1 MTPLRVGIVGC
12 GLMGRRRA
20 AALGPDELVAC
31 TDPLDDAARDL
42 ADEFGGK
49 AVRRLE
55 DVLAERPDAVIVAAT
70 PDRLADLTCAA
81 LEAGIHVL
89 VEKPTGTG
97 VSDVDQIADAAR
109 RSGRL
114 VKVGFN
120 HRFFPGIAQAVA
132 LARSGTFGDVM
143 YVRAR
148 YGHGGRPGYHQEW
161 RADPR
166 RSGGGQLVDQGMHL
180 LDLSHAL
187 LGALPLHSV
196 MLRNQYWGAP
206 VDENAVV
213 ILGSGVSDEPWALLH
228 VSWTEWK
235 NLFSLEIFCREA
247 KLQIDGLVR
256 SYGAQSLRIYRMG
269 PESAPPELEEVN
281 FDPADVSFDEEWRSF
296 RDLLLTEGS
305 ARAENPLGDIRYA
318 WSIVE
323 EAYARSGGLV
333 DDEGGPA

>member
-20 AALGPDELVAC
+20 TALGSDELVAC
-31 TDPLDDAARDL
+31 TDPRDDAARDL

-49 AVRRLE
+49 AVPGLE
-55 DVLAERPDAVIVAAT
+55 EVLAERPDAMIVAAT
-70 PDRLADLTCAA
+70 PDRLADLTCAV
-81 LEAGIHVL
+81 LEAGIAVL
-89 VEKPTGTG
+89 VEKPAGIG
-97 VSDVDQIADAAR
+97 VADVDQLADAAR
-109 RSGRL
+109 RAGQV

-120 HRFFPGIAQAVA
+120 HRFFPGIAQAIS

-148 YGHGGRPGYHQEW
+148 YGHGGRPGYDKEW

-166 RSGGGQLVDQGMHL
+166 LSGGGQLVDQGMHL

-196 MLRNQYWGAP
+196 MLRNQYWDAP

-213 ILGSGVSDEPWALLH
+213 ILGSGAADEPWALLH

-247 KLQIDGLVR
+247 KLQVDGLVR
-256 SYGAQSLRIYRMG
+256 SYGPQRLRIYRMG
-269 PESAPPELEEVN
+269 PVSAPPEVEEVH
-281 FDPADVSFDEEWRSF
+281 FDPADVSFDQEWKSF
-296 RDLLLTEGS
+296 RDLL
-305 ARAENPLGDIRYA
+305 RAGGPAPAADPLEDIRYA
-318 WSIVE
+318 WTIVE
-323 EAYARSGGLV
+323 EAYAH
-333 DDEGGPA
+333 GPVPR

>member
-1 MTPLRVGIVGC
+1 
-12 GLMGRRRA
+12 MGRRRA
-20 AALGPDELVAC
+20 AALGGDELVAC

-49 AVRRLE
+49 SVARLQ

-70 PDRLADLTCAA
+70 PDRLAELTCTV
-81 LEAGIHVL
+81 LEAGIPVL
-89 VEKPTGTG
+89 VEKPAGTG
-97 VSDVDQIADAAR
+97 VADVDRIGDVAR
-109 RSGRL
+109 RSNRM

-120 HRFFPGIAQAVA
+120 HRFFPGIAQAIA
-132 LARSGTFGDVM
+132 LARSGNFGDVM

-148 YGHGGRPGYHQEW
+148 YGHGGRPGYGQEW

-187 LGALPLHSV
+187 LGPLPLHSV

-213 ILGSGVSDEPWALLH
+213 ILGSGVVDEPWALLH

-235 NLFSLEIFCREA
+235 NMFSLEIFCREA
-247 KLQIDGLVR
+247 KLQVDGLVR
-256 SYGAQSLRIYRMG
+256 SYGPQRLRIYRMG
-269 PESAPPELEEVN
+269 PEPGPPELEELN
-281 FDPADVSFDEEWRSF
+281 FGPADVSFEEEWKSF
-296 RDLLLTEGS
+296 RDCLRAEGS
-305 ARAENPLGDIRYA
+305 APVGDPLEDIRYA
-318 WSIVE
+318 WGIVE
-323 EAYARSGGLV
+323 EAYTRGAGTVDDRQRSGW
-333 DDEGGPA
+333 